1 MWNVSN
7 NTIMLIYTI
16 HQQWVL
22 WKYIYSWAPI
32 FVVSEQSIGSWVLGF
47 VVSNIR
53 NNKLMEKL

>member
-1 MWNVSN
+1 M
-7 NTIMLIYTI
+7 

-32 FVVSEQSIGSWVLGF
+32 FVASEQSIGSWVLGF